1 MGPELVVPM
10 NPVGHCGPRLSEAR
24 KVVLPGALF
33 LEAAEKAL
41 NDSVLLRSVGSD
53 ELLRETLV
61 FAGRP
66 EALTLGASNAAP
78 HLRATERRR
87 DPCSLIISS
96 CRYCDAEAAARHRSR
111 MRLNP
116 AWPLDVVSRP
126 RPRSNAPLGL
136 SLLARSMQRGVS
148 GSIKDDGEQE
158 EKWERH

>member
-24 KVVLPGALF
+24 KVVLPGALI

-53 ELLRETLV
+53 ELLRETVV

-87 DPCSLIISS
+87 DPCGLIISFLS
-96 CRYCDAEAAARHRSR
+96 ILRRRGGCATPKSDAAQSGLAVRCRIAAPSQVKRALGAFALGPKHAAR
-111 MRLNP
+111 RLGFDQGR
-116 AWPLDVVSRP
+116 W
-126 RPRSNAPLGL
+126 
-136 SLLARSMQRGVS
+136 
-148 GSIKDDGEQE
+148 
-158 EKWERH
+158 